1 MMRHILGV
9 LGVLA
14 ALVLLVVSAM
24 MNYQFGYNYGKTPVD
39 GLIYGMASAAAD
51 CFKALTPFFFFAA
64 LRNRVWSQAL
74 AAVVVWI
81 VVTLYAFMSA
91 LGHASTNRSFTNG
104 ERAAVTQNLQDISSD
119 RKRLEDDL
127 KSLEEKMSWIPR
139 HRPPE
144 TVKAEIHVM
153 EGDRPWV
160 STKGCTDITI
170 KPSRDFCAQHGKL
183 KAELGAG
190 EDYQR
195 HEVRRAEIS
204 ARISELSTRSENL
217 RKGNGVAVMGAA
229 DPQANLIARL
239 TGQDIETIQTAL
251 MLFVALLIEIGSG
264 FGLYVAF
271 AYWRPNQSLHSIGE
285 TEPHPPRTGEAK
297 PARKEEKAEAS
308 EERKDATQPA
318 ARAADP
324 IWTAD
329 PATASADAGPPAVRF
344 GDNDNQTGVK
354 PAIMPPSD
362 VERFYQEDVDS
373 AGEGAWVASMRLN
386 EAYKLWCKRN
396 KRTALPM
403 PNFTAE
409 FDKLKVVKAEI
420 GGGVK
425 YFGIALKPD
434 IERELE
440 QKGSRKRKPV
450 LGSGGQGGAQEKSA
464 AEAGPTPYEATGGA
478 DKLRAAAA
486 EMREHL
492 EPQAKTRAA

>member
-1 MMRHILGV
+1 
-9 LGVLA
+9 
-14 ALVLLVVSAM
+14 
-24 MNYQFGYNYGKTPVD
+24 
-39 GLIYGMASAAAD
+39 MASAAAD

-74 AAVVVWI
+74 AAAVVWI

-104 ERAAVTQNLQDISSD
+104 ERAAVTQSLQDLSSD

-204 ARISELSTRSENL
+204 ARISELSTRGEKL
-217 RKGNGVAVMGAA
+217 RKGNGVAVMGTA

-285 TEPHPPRTGEAK
+285 TEPHQPRTADAK
-297 PARKEEKAEAS
+297 PARKEDKAAAS
-308 EERKDATQPA
+308 EERKDETQPTA
-318 ARAADP
+318 KAADP

-329 PATASADAGPPAVRF
+329 PAEASAEAKVGPPAVRPF
-344 GDNDNQTGVK
+344 GDNDNQTGAK
-354 PAIMPPSD
+354 PSIMPPDD
-362 VERFYQEDVDS
+362 VQRFYQDCVDGNVEKTS
-373 AGEGAWVASMRLN
+373 YVGAMKLN

-396 KRTALPM
+396 GRRALAM
-403 PNFTAE
+403 PKFLAD
-409 FDKLKVVKAEI
+409 FDKLKVEKHEI

-425 YFGIALKPD
+425 YFGIALKAE
-434 IERELE
+434 IEREME
-440 QKGSRKRKPV
+440 QKGSGKRKSV
-450 LGSGGQGGAQEKSA
+450 LGQGASQEHIRPA
-464 AEAGPTPYEATGGA
+464 AEPGNTADEATAGA
-478 DKLRAAAA
+478 EQLRATAE
-486 EMREHL
+486 EMREQL
-492 EPQAKTRAA
+492 EPQAKIRAA